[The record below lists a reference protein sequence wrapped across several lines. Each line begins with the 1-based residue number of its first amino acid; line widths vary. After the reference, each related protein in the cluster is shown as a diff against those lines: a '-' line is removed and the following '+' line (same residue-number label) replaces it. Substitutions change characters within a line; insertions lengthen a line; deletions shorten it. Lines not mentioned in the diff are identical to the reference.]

1 MQEWLV
7 LGVDAWE
14 TEKTSICARQ
24 SCTRCFESPAFVCL
38 QYYRGM
44 LSVGLEGLG
53 QDSAYNGHLL
63 ALIIGSTPF
72 SPGLESVVS
81 PGDRDLDGSL
91 TSSGQTK

>member
-7 LGVDAWE
+7 LGVDTWQ
-14 TEKTSICARQ
+14 TEKMAITMHMCKTVLYSGVSRAQHLFACSA
-24 SCTRCFESPAFVCL
+24 E
-38 QYYRGM
+38 
-44 LSVGLEGLG
+44 LEGLG
-53 QDSAYNGHLL
+53 QDSAYNGHFL
-63 ALIIGSTPF
+63 ALITGLTPF